1 MTSEALIQKDMKLGF
16 PILYKYTNTGAIQQ
30 WHIIVEDDKFWTVEG
45 QKGGKLTTSLP
56 TVCTS
61 KNVGKVNE
69 TTPREQAVAEANA
82 KHLKKRESGYYLEH
96 ELVNEKKFF
105 EPMLAKDAK
114 ESKDLTFKV
123 RTFVQPKLDG
133 LRCINQDGKLM
144 SRNGKPYVACP
155 HLEQS
160 DTTFDGELYTHQYK
174 DDFNKIVSLCKK
186 QKPTPEEL
194 AESEAKVEMWV
205 YDYPSHNGVF
215 SERYK
220 ALMEYWSQNLDK
232 FKGIKIVDTWEVKSW
247 DEIKKYHEIFLGK
260 GYEGTIIRLDLGPYE
275 NKRSKQLLK
284 YKDFIDEE
292 FKIIGA
298 EEGTGGRTG
307 TIGYF
312 IMQHDKNP
320 NQTFKSNVKGDF
332 DYLKDLWKNH
342 KKYIGKSATVKY
354 FQRTPKQADGT
365 GDVPRFP
372 YVIKISREDYE

>member
-1 MTSEALIQKDMKLGF
+1 MTKTTVF
-16 PILYKYTNTGAIQQ
+16 PILYKYTQTGAVQQ
-30 WHIIVEDDKFWTVEG
+30 WQIFAEEDKFWTEEG
-45 QKGGKLTTSLP
+45 QMGGKITTSLP
-56 TVCTS
+56 TICS
-61 KNVGKVNE
+61 GKNIGKKNE
-69 TTPREQAVAEANA
+69 TNSYEQALAEAQA
-82 KHLKKRESGYYLEH
+82 KWQKKVDSGYNKVLTE
-96 ELVNEKKFF
+96 EKKFF

-133 LRCINQDGKLM
+133 LRAISENNTLM

-155 HLEQS
+155 HLFQNG
-160 DTTFDGELYTHQYK
+160 TTLDGELYTHQYK

-186 QKPTPEEL
+186 QKPDANEL
-194 AESEAKVEMWV
+194 KESEQKVQYWI
-205 YDYPSHNGVF
+205 YDYPAHKGVF
-215 SERYK
+215 SERYQ
-220 ALMEYWSQNLDK
+220 ALMDYWSQNTDK
-232 FKGIKIVDTWEVKSW
+232 FKGMKLVDTFEVHSWE
-247 DEIKKYHEIFLGK
+247 EIKQFHEKFLEK

-292 FKIIGA
+292 FKIVGA

-320 NQTFKSNVKGDF
+320 EQTFKSNVKGDF
-332 DYLKDLWKNH
+332 DYLKQLWKDH
-342 KKYIGKSATVKY
+342 TKYIGKSATVKY

-372 YVIKISREDYE
+372 YIIKISREDYE